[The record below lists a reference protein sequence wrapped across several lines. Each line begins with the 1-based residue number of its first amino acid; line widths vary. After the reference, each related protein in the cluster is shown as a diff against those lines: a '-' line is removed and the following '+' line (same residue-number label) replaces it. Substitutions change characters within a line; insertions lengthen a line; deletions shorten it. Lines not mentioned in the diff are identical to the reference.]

1 MKQKG
6 KSELVLLAF
15 GTGVFVTM
23 FAGAFFKIED
33 IATLED
39 ARRVYGLLG
48 ITGVA
53 SVFFGLFLVIAY
65 DGRLEL

>member
-15 GTGVFVTM
+15 GLGVFSTM
-23 FAGAFFKIED
+23 FAGALFKIEG

-65 DGRLEL
+65 DGSLEL

>member
-1 MKQKG
+1 MKQKS

-15 GTGVFVTM
+15 ALGVFVSM
-23 FAGAFFKIED
+23 FFVACFKIEG
-33 IATLED
+33 IVTLED

-65 DGRLEL
+65 DGGLEL